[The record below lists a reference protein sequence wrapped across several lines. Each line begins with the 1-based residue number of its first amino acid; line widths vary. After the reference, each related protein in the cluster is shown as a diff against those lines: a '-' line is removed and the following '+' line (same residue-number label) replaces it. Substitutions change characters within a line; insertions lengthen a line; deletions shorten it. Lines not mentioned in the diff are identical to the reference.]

1 MFKRNPGRFTHKVTL
16 LKPMALER
24 DELGG
29 VKSGSFAEVEMNYSY
44 PVRSM
49 ITQLS
54 YWKGGA

>member
-16 LKPMALER
+16 LKPMAPER

-29 VKSGSFAEVEMNYSY
+29 VKSGSFAEVEMNYNY